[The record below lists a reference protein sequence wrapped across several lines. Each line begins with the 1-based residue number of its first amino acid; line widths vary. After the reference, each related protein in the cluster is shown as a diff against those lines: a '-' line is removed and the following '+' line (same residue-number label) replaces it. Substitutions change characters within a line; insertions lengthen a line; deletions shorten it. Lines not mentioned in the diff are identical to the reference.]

1 MRIWISLGAIMEPT
15 TSSKSLSP
23 AWTLFRLE
31 IYVAQLPMGWFHM
44 AISQIDTTN
53 STCQKLNSPPFTLP
67 LAPAFSLSLSW
78 WKAPPYTAWE
88 PTSPSPSTS
97 LHSIIESYHCL
108 LYVLQMWPPAPSP
121 GQPQCRP
128 RYLSPAHQSLCPL
141 SCISNLVLPHLEP
154 FSDPHCSMDE
164 RHTFFHGYLILH
176 DLNAPTV

>member
-1 MRIWISLGAIMEPT
+1 MVSHGYLTDRHHKLYMSKTEFTTFYPALGP
-15 TSSKSLSP
+15 SFFS
-23 AWTLFRLE
+23 
-31 IYVAQLPMGWFHM
+31 VAVLVEG
-44 AISQIDTTN
+44 T
-53 STCQKLNSPPFTLP
+53 
-67 LAPAFSLSLSW
+67 
-78 WKAPPYTAWE
+78 PYTAWE

-141 SCISNLVLPHLEP
+141 SCISNLVLLHLEP

>member
-1 MRIWISLGAIMEPT
+1 
-15 TSSKSLSP
+15 
-23 AWTLFRLE
+23 
-31 IYVAQLPMGWFHM
+31 MGWFHM
-44 AISQIDTTN
+44 AISQTDTTN
-53 STCQKLNSPPFTLP
+53 STCRKLNSPPSTLP